1 MGKSLRSDYPQVSS
15 APPAQHQRA
24 KSLGLSHAQNIPAPR
39 HVSSPAKFQSG
50 ARKASRYDSSN
61 FRAAQKLLQTRLDS
75 GLTQEEVGAI
85 VGEHWKQVG
94 RRERGDVWLGPLR
107 QLVLLERARDAK
119 LKGTK

>member
-1 MGKSLRSDYPQVSS
+1 MGKPLRSDYPQVSS
-15 APPAQHQRA
+15 PSCSSDPVRA
-24 KSLGLSHAQNIPAPR
+24 KSLRLHESNIPAP
-39 HVSSPAKFQSG
+39 HHSSSPAKFQSG